1 MRAPLARLLRMAML
15 ACVVSGTNVQA
26 SQYGCT
32 VLLCLSNPAGPTA
45 VAECVP
51 PIRQLWRDL
60 ARGRPFP
67 TCEEANGSALAGLV
81 TEPYDPCPKGSRAL
95 PAGELAAVS
104 DTAPPS
110 GQYPTL
116 QQFFVGIGEGN
127 PTGDPWAATA
137 IPATDVSREKVCVV
151 GEPIGLG
158 LGVVITNDTST
169 MAEVPIYGAVRLL
182 EPRPARIRVIVN
194 GEVYTTVPVQ
204 RQ

>member
-1 MRAPLARLLRMAML
+1 MRTPLARMLRRALL
-15 ACVVSGTNVQA
+15 ACVAASANAQA

-81 TEPYDPCPKGSRAL
+81 TEPYDPCPAGSHAL
-95 PAGELAAVS
+95 PAGAFAAVPEAGLPAS
-104 DTAPPS
+104 
-110 GQYPTL
+110 QYLTP

-127 PTGDPWAATA
+127 QTSELWSVTP
-137 IPATDVSREKVCVV
+137 ISATDVSRSKVCVV
-151 GEPIGLG
+151 GEPIGTGLG
-158 LGVVITNDTST
+158 LVNTNDST
-169 MAEVPIYGAVRLL
+169 TIAEVPIYGAVRLL
-182 EPRPARIRVIVN
+182 EPQPARIRVIVN
-194 GEVYTTVPVQ
+194 GEVFTTVPVQ
-204 RQ
+204 RR

>member
-1 MRAPLARLLRMAML
+1 MPTPMVRLLRMVILGWAL
-15 ACVVSGTNVQA
+15 VCPSVWA
-26 SQYGCT
+26 SQFGCT

-81 TEPYDPCPKGSRAL
+81 TEPYDPCPPGTRTL
-95 PAGELAAVS
+95 PAGALAAAA
-104 DTAPPS
+104 DPAPSP
-110 GQYPTL
+110 GQYPTV
-116 QQFFVGIGEGN
+116 QQFFVGIGEGDSTN
-127 PTGDPWAATA
+127 DPWAAAAVPVTGA
-137 IPATDVSREKVCVV
+137 PSGKVCVV

-158 LGVVITNDTST
+158 LGLVHTGETPT
-169 MAEVPIYGAVRLL
+169 MAEVPIYEAIRLL
-182 EPRPARIRVIVN
+182 RPQPPRIRVIVN

>member
-1 MRAPLARLLRMAML
+1 MRAPLARLLRIALL
-15 ACVVSGTNVQA
+15 ASVAASGNAQS

-81 TEPYDPCPKGSRAL
+81 TEPYDPCPTGSHAL
-95 PAGELAAVS
+95 PAGAFAAVS
-104 DTAPPS
+104 EAGPS
-110 GQYPTL
+110 AGQYPTL

-127 PTGDPWAATA
+127 QTSDLWSATP
-137 IPATDVSREKVCVV
+137 ISATDVSRSKVCVV
-151 GEPIGLG
+151 GEPIGTGLG
-158 LGVVITNDTST
+158 LVTTNDST
-169 MAEVPIYGAVRLL
+169 TIAEVPIYGAVRLL
-182 EPRPARIRVIVN
+182 EPLPARIRVIVN

-204 RQ
+204 RR

>member
-1 MRAPLARLLRMAML
+1 MRAPLARLLRIALL
-15 ACVVSGTNVQA
+15 ASVAASANAQA

-81 TEPYDPCPKGSRAL
+81 TEPYDPCPADSHAL
-95 PAGELAAVS
+95 PAGAFAAVS
-104 DTAPPS
+104 EAVLPA

-127 PTGDPWAATA
+127 QTSELWSATP
-137 IPATDVSREKVCVV
+137 ISATDVSRSKVCVV
-151 GEPIGLG
+151 GEPIGTSLG
-158 LGVVITNDTST
+158 LVYTNDST
-169 MAEVPIYGAVRLL
+169 KIAEVPIYGAVRLL
-182 EPRPARIRVIVN
+182 EPQPARIRVIVN
-194 GEVYTTVPVQ
+194 GEVFTTVPVQ
-204 RQ
+204 RR